1 LVRYVAV
8 RWIRPATIA
17 LIAAV
22 ITGVLIFSI
31 GHLLLHFADHT
42 VTGELDRKELWVGL
56 ALTVGILAVA
66 SFLASR
72 PQGSLGPL
80 DRETAIGKTPM
91 SGEVN
96 LAPVPLTAKYGPE
109 GSVADIA
116 AGYTLYAR
124 NGALAET
131 IEVLKSVED
140 VGGVQRTLIY
150 AKGLYGAQDEL
161 WIPIEAVSGVY
172 PDTRSAFLAIAGDE
186 AETFGWNR
194 PPASFS
200 RKDRPAKETP
210 LY

>member
-1 LVRYVAV
+1 LGQYVAV
-8 RWIRPATIA
+8 RWIRPATVA

-22 ITGVLIFSI
+22 ATGLLIFGI
-31 GHLLLHFADHT
+31 GHLLLHFADHS
-42 VTGELDRKELWVGL
+42 VSEELRRKELWIGL
-56 ALTVGILAVA
+56 GLTVGILAVA
-66 SFLASR
+66 AILASR
-72 PQGSLGPL
+72 PAGSLGPL
-80 DRETAIGKTPM
+80 DKQVAIGKTPM
-91 SGEVN
+91 AGELN
-96 LAPVPLTAKYGPE
+96 LTPIPLSAKYGEE
-109 GSVADIA
+109 GAISDIV

-161 WIPIEAVSGVY
+161 WIPIEAVSAVY

-194 PPASFS
+194 PPASFL
-200 RKDRPAKETP
+200 RKERAKETP

>member
-1 LVRYVAV
+1 MVA
-8 RWIRPATIA
+8 ILAAA
-17 LIAAV
+17 L
-22 ITGVLIFSI
+22 TGILIFSI
-31 GHLLLHFADHT
+31 GHLLLYFHDAEIT
-42 VTGELDRKELWVGL
+42 EELERKELWIGL
-56 ALTVGILAVA
+56 VLTVGILGVA

-72 PQGSLGPL
+72 PQGALGPL
-80 DRETAIGKTPM
+80 DRAVAIGKTPM
-91 SGEVN
+91 SGEIN
-96 LAPVPLTAKYGPE
+96 LAPIPLSAKYGPE
-109 GSVADIA
+109 GTVADITN
-116 AGYTLYAR
+116 GYTLYAR

-131 IEVLKSVED
+131 IDVLQSVED
-140 VGGVQRTLIY
+140 IGGVRRTLIY

-200 RKDRPAKETP
+200 RRERPKETP

>member
-1 LVRYVAV
+1 MGKYVAV
-8 RWIRPATIA
+8 RLIRPAIVAATAAA
-17 LIAAV
+17 L
-22 ITGVLIFSI
+22 TGILIFSI
-31 GHLLLHFADHT
+31 GHLLLYFYDP
-42 VTGELDRKELWVGL
+42 EISKEMDRKELWAGL
-56 ALTVGILAVA
+56 ILTAGILAVA
-66 SFLASR
+66 AFIASR

-80 DRETAIGKTPM
+80 DKQVAIGKTPM
-91 SGEVN
+91 KGELN
-96 LAPVPLTAKYGPE
+96 LAPVPMTAKYGPE
-109 GSVADIA
+109 GTVADITS
-116 AGYTLYAR
+116 GYTLYAR

-131 IEVLKSVED
+131 IDVLKSVED
-140 VGGVQRTLIY
+140 VGGVHRTLIY

-200 RKDRPAKETP
+200 RKERPKETP